1 MNFSVRSC
9 TKAWPKILLTGILL
23 SIGPGLA
30 QASDYP
36 KWDLLNN
43 VPDTGEYISYKIAYR
58 GFFTGYS
65 WKNLADMVL
74 HNKPE
79 THQINQQTACQS
91 MMRLSTENFP
101 FAEMFHPVRYEWRG
115 ENMPDLSFTRMV
127 EYIDSGKSDNY
138 HVVWMDWPHETIRVY
153 RKREL
158 KTVKQSNQLS
168 FLGDQWIDTP
178 KLKWE
183 EDGAEVVPS
192 FLLHYPRVDNGR
204 RSFLIHDKT
213 VKEVSDGTALEPLGV
228 LAVMRRHD
236 YVSQP
241 NFDIN
246 ITVNEDVKQH
256 TVRYQDEEVLEIGN
270 ISIPAIRLR
279 VANSEKNK
287 ADKEGWMDIWL
298 SKDER
303 RLPLRYQVDA
313 PVGKMRVQI
322 TEKSLLYN
330 MNFKG
335 QRNCYIQ
342 PGAEALVEQPKPAQQ
357 P

>member
-1 MNFSVRSC
+1 MIFSVRSRS
-9 TKAWPKILLTGILL
+9 TAWSKTLLTGILF
-23 SIGPGLA
+23 SIGSGIA

-74 HNKPE
+74 HNKPQV
-79 THQINQQTACQS
+79 HQINQQTVCQS

-115 ENMPDLSFTRMV
+115 ENMPDLSFTRLV

-138 HVVWMDWPHETIRVY
+138 HVVWMDWPNEIIKVY
-153 RKREL
+153 RKRKL
-158 KTVKQSNQLS
+158 KPVKQSIQLS
-168 FLGDQWIDTP
+168 FFGDQWAEEP
-178 KLKWE
+178 KGVWDG
-183 EDGAEVVPS
+183 DGAEAVPP
-192 FLLHYPRVDNGR
+192 FLLHYPKVDNGK

-213 VKEVSDGTALEPLGV
+213 VREVGNETALEPLGV
-228 LAVMRRHD
+228 LEVMRRHD
-236 YVSQP
+236 YVSEP

-246 ITVNEDVKQH
+246 ITVDEDVKQH
-256 TVRYQDEEVLEIGN
+256 SVRYQDEEVLVIGN
-270 ISIPAIRLR
+270 ISLPAIRLR

-322 TEKSLLYN
+322 TENSLLYN

-342 PGAEALVEQPKPAQQ
+342 PGAEALVEQSKPAR
-357 P
+357 